1 MLLNAARKAVFGS
14 ESLGCVGS
22 SRAYILEERLLFF
35 YFYLEAVKFI
45 WQEVSS
51 KEHCKIHESLL
62 DKLRLGL
69 RKCKCCIQ

>member
-1 MLLNAARKAVFGS
+1 MQLARQSLEVSLLAVLAVQGLVS
-14 ESLGCVGS
+14 W
-22 SRAYILEERLLFF
+22 RRDLFF

-69 RKCKCCIQ
+69 RKYKCCMQ

>member
-1 MLLNAARKAVFGS
+1 MLLNAARKAVFGN
-14 ESLGCVGS
+14 ESFGCVGS
-22 SRAYILEERLLFF
+22 SRFSVLEERLIF

-51 KEHCKIHESLL
+51 KKHCKIHESLL

-69 RKCKCCIQ
+69 REYKCCMQ